1 MTFSDAAT
9 NLILLLTAAFALLGI
24 DLVFYLR
31 GKTTFSESV
40 WTVNKFTLALA
51 FGAGVICGHL
61 FSVPG

>member
-1 MTFSDAAT
+1 MTFSDAAM
-9 NLILLLTAAFALLGI
+9 NFIVLMTAAFALLGV
-24 DLVFYLR
+24 DLVFFLR

-40 WTVNKFTLALA
+40 WAVNKITLALA